1 MRRAAGVA
9 MLARV
14 PEPLVLTLAVDEEA
28 QARLDALR
36 RAHFPPER
44 LLVPAH
50 VSLFHALPG
59 EHAETVLRD
68 VEAAATPTFPVDVT
82 GVRSLG
88 RGCALV
94 LSSPGLLALRDR
106 LAAAWEPW
114 LTRQDAQRYA
124 PHVTVQNKVE
134 PAVARAL
141 LEQLSATFVPWSMT
155 ATGVHVWR
163 YVGGPWEAVAT
174 VPFDS
179 AAGG

>member
-1 MRRAAGVA
+1 
-9 MLARV
+9 V
-14 PEPLVLTLAVDEEA
+14 PDPLVVTLAVDEDA

-59 EHAETVLRD
+59 EHVDTVLGD
-68 VEAAATPTFPVDVT
+68 VAAGAPAPFPVDVT

-88 RGCALV
+88 RGCALE
-94 LSSPGLLALRDR
+94 LSSPDLLRLRAR

-124 PHVTVQNKVE
+124 PHVTVQNKVD

-141 LEQLSATFVPWSMT
+141 VEQLTASFVPWSMT

-163 YVGGPWEAVAT
+163 YVGGPWKAVAT

-179 AAGG
+179 ADGG

>member
-1 MRRAAGVA
+1 M
-9 MLARV
+9 
-14 PEPLVLTLAVDEEA
+14 PDPLVVTLAVDEDA

-59 EHAETVLRD
+59 EHVDTVLGD
-68 VEAAATPTFPVDVT
+68 VAAASPRPFPVDVT

-88 RGCALV
+88 RGCALE
-94 LSSPGLLALRDR
+94 LSSPDLLRLRAR

-124 PHVTVQNKVE
+124 PHVTVQNKVD

-141 LEQLSATFVPWSMT
+141 VEQLTASFVPWSMT

-179 AAGG
+179 ADGG